1 MIVQDLGL
9 IDYNT
14 AHDIQRE
21 RRDAVESGA
30 EETLF
35 LLEHYPVVT
44 IGRTGRAQGLMVPE
58 SVLCDRGIAV
68 HHTERG
74 GDATCHFP
82 GQLVAYVVFRL
93 AKRPGGVRAFV
104 HLLEQCAIDV
114 CAGFGVPAHR
124 REGFPGVWTEAG
136 KIASIGLGVRRWVS
150 YHGLAL
156 NVGADL
162 GPFEWV
168 VPCGIAGARAT
179 SIDLERRRLAESAGP
194 PYPEPISME
203 NAKHA
208 FVQAFRTHQAAP
220 PVAAGEAP
228 RR

>member
-9 IDYNT
+9 IEYDA
-14 AHDIQRE
+14 AHDIQLK
-21 RRDAVESGA
+21 RRDAVEAGA
-30 EETLF
+30 DETLF
-35 LLEHYPVVT
+35 LLEHQPVVT
-44 IGRTGRAQGLMVPE
+44 IGRTGRAQGLTVPE
-58 SVLCDRGIAV
+58 SVLTERGIAV
-68 HHTERG
+68 RHTERG

-104 HLLEQCAIDV
+104 QLLEQCAIDV
-114 CAGFGVPAHR
+114 CAECGVSAHR
-124 REGFPGVWTEAG
+124 REGFPGVWTDGG

-179 SIDLERRRLAESAGP
+179 SIDLERRRLAESAGR
-194 PYPEPISME
+194 PYPEPIPME
-203 NAKHA
+203 HVKHA
-208 FVQAFRTHQAAP
+208 FVQAFRTHQAAS

-228 RR
+228 RQ